1 MILYNLTKII
11 HLIALISW
19 MVGLFYLPRLF
30 LYHCRVKKNSDCDL
44 TFQTME
50 IKLLRIIMN
59 PAMIITFISGLYLI
73 SFVGFAPWIHIK
85 LVFVFFLTGFH
96 GYLSSIRRKFANNE
110 NDKSEKFFRI
120 INEVPTILL
129 IAIISIAVI
138 KPF

>member
-11 HLIALISW
+11 HLIAMISW

-30 LYHCRVKKNSDCDL
+30 VYHCKVQKNSDCDL

-50 IKLLRIIMN
+50 AKLLRIIMN

-85 LVFVFFLTGFH
+85 LAFVLCLAGFH
-96 GYLSSIRRKFANNE
+96 GYLSSIRRKFVNNK

-129 IAIISIAVI
+129 IAIISIVVI